1 MKRAQHLLGSFR
13 IYRFC
18 DTMDLSIRRESQTVE
33 IMLERALPDKK
44 DALFRLLQYS
54 LFEESLTDL
63 NDMNDDALFDYPWFE
78 AYFTEEEREAYFI
91 RQQGTKQL
99 LGFAMIRR
107 HEDGRHSIAEF
118 LVIPKYR
125 RRGIGTQAAKACFA
139 LHDGLWEVKP
149 AYGSESARL
158 FWQRVIAQ
166 TAAHAQWKDRMFTFQ
181 INHKE
186 VYR

>member
-1 MKRAQHLLGSFR
+1 ME
-13 IYRFC
+13 
-18 DTMDLSIRRESQTVE
+18 IRLDRV
-33 IMLERALPDKK
+33 LPEKK
-44 DALFRLLQYS
+44 DVLFRLLQYS

-91 RQQGTKQL
+91 RQRGTARL
-99 LGFAMIRR
+99 LGFAMVRR

-125 RRGIGTQAAKACFA
+125 RRGVGMQAAKACFE

-149 AYGSESARL
+149 AYGSESAWL
-158 FWQRVIAQ
+158 FWQRAIGQ
-166 TAAHAQWKDRMFTFQ
+166 TVERAEWKDGIFTFLTK
-181 INHKE
+181 NKE
-186 VYR
+186 VRR